1 MNNPNTINLPRAIF
15 IFNVFHLFFAAA
27 KASLFPFLTLFYRH
41 LGLSATQ
48 TGYLMAAKMLS
59 TFIWVPV
66 WTKYS
71 IKLKKRRLFL
81 IFSIIMMLATN
92 LSIWLVSGSIDT
104 FLKDNCLLLEAKQHM
119 LASNATLSASKSHQN
134 VTQIFSSTTEF
145 PNIYMNN
152 NETQEPD
159 LNITDYFSTLVTNP
173 LYSKTSSGNVSETTN
188 ATDSDILRDK
198 YFLSTETLSESE
210 KLNKYWSTSTELPAV
225 LNGSLQNYDTH
236 LKASKAPQEWVKRNV
251 QPQSATTPLETST
264 TMDSTNGSWNMQFVW
279 QSIKAWI
286 QNVKG
291 DEQTQVFFILLTI
304 ILIGE
309 IFGSAAEKISDD
321 CWYDLLDS
329 LDILEKYGSH
339 RIWSSLAFL
348 LVPTGVAMLVDHTQC
363 QLPVHMNHILIHCFA
378 FAAFLTISLFFSFVF
393 PSPTFEKCVPAIRHR
408 KGIEVTCFGCHGFV
422 YMMTVFV
429 MGAVYSTI
437 SNFLFW
443 YLEDIGSNETIMGL
457 CILVNTF
464 SEIPVL
470 LYGDYLVRYLGPAGT
485 TCFSMVF
492 CSIRV
497 FVYSFVYSPWYFL
510 PLEVFHALTHT
521 TLWYAVFSN
530 PIFNISPDV
539 DRTIRNI
546 LSSVYFG
553 IGFSAGSIASGYVVG
568 SYGIAVLF
576 RVVAGICLVW
586 CIVFFFIEKY
596 MPREKSVRYQRLL
609 QMDEGNNSDDSSAV
623 EADWLEQALKSN

>member
-1 MNNPNTINLPRAIF
+1 MNNSNSINLPRAIF

-41 LGLSATQ
+41 LGLTATQ

-59 TFIWVPV
+59 TFFWVPV

-81 IFSIIMMLATN
+81 VFSIIMMLATN
-92 LSIWLVSGSIDT
+92 LSIWLISGSIDT
-104 FLKDNCLLLEAKQHM
+104 FLKDNCLLLEAKQQM
-119 LASNATLSASKSHQN
+119 LASNSTLSASESHQN
-134 VTQIFSSTTEF
+134 VTQFLSSTTEF
-145 PNIYMNN
+145 PNAYMNN
-152 NETQEPD
+152 NETQAPVS
-159 LNITDYFSTLVTNP
+159 NRTGYSSTLVTNP
-173 LYSKTSSGNVSETTN
+173 LYSKTSNGNISETTN
-188 ATDSDILRDK
+188 DTNSDILGDK
-198 YFLSTETLSESE
+198 YQTTETTLPEIE
-210 KLNKYWSTSTELPAV
+210 KLNTHWSTSKELADV
-225 LNGSLQNYDTH
+225 LNTSIQNYDTH
-236 LKASKAPQEWVKRNV
+236 LQVSEAPHERVKRNI
-251 QPQSATTPLETST
+251 QLHSTSLPETSAA
-264 TMDSTNGSWNMQFVW
+264 MNSTNGSWSMQLVW
-279 QSIKAWI
+279 NSFKSWI
-286 QNVKG
+286 QDVKA
-291 DEQTQVFFILLTI
+291 DEQSQVFFILLTI

-348 LVPTGVAMLVDHTQC
+348 LVPTGVGMLVDHTQC

-378 FAAFLTISLFFSFVF
+378 FAAFLIISLIFSFVF

-457 CILVNTF
+457 CILVNTL

-553 IGFSAGSIASGYVVG
+553 IGFSAGSIASGYVVA

-576 RVVAGICLVW
+576 RVVAGVCLVW
-586 CIVFFFIEKY
+586 CVVFFFIEKY